1 MMGDMGGISYQ
12 YSAANPEP
20 SHQHLYP
27 SVSRFLQN
35 VPPGSIVMDAGCG
48 NGSFIALFQD
58 RNWQL
63 HGSDLSPTG
72 IELARKTY
80 PNINFFLADAQ
91 SLYADFLNT
100 VGPVDIVIST
110 EVIEHIYDPRGFLRN
125 CFGLLKPG
133 GTIVLTTAYHGY
145 LKNLL
150 LAVTGKLDQHFTVLW
165 DHGHI
170 KFWSRKTI
178 EEVLKE
184 TGFTNIEFAGS
195 GRIPYVWKSMVIK
208 DRKSV
213 V

>member
-20 SHQHLYP
+20 SHQHLYS

-58 RNWQL
+58 RKWQL

-133 GTIVLTTAYHGY
+133 GTIVLTTPYHGY

-208 DRKSV
+208 ATKPA
-213 V
+213 

>member
-1 MMGDMGGISYQ
+1 MGGISYQ
-12 YSAANPEP
+12 YNAASSEV

-27 SVSRFLQN
+27 SVSRFLAS
-35 VPPGSIVMDAGCG
+35 VPSGSVVMDAGCG

-63 HGSDLSPTG
+63 HGSDLSSTG
-72 IELARKTY
+72 IELARKTH
-80 PNINFFLADAQ
+80 PNINFFLADGQ
-91 SLYADFLNT
+91 SLYAEFLDT

-110 EVIEHIYDPRGFLRN
+110 EVIEHVYDPRGFLRN

-133 GTIVLTTAYHGY
+133 GTIVLTTPYHGY

-150 LAVTGKLDQHFTVLW
+150 LAATGKMDQHFTVLW

-195 GRIPYVWKSMVIK
+195 GRIPYVWKSMVLK
-208 DRKSV
+208 ATKPA
-213 V
+213 

>member
-27 SVSRFLQN
+27 SVSRFLHN

-133 GTIVLTTAYHGY
+133 GTIVLTTPYHGY

-195 GRIPYVWKSMVIK
+195 GRIPYAWKSMVLK
-208 DRKSV
+208 ATKPA
-213 V
+213 